1 MTQRRVS
8 PDSRR
13 VVVVG
18 GGHAGG
24 TLVGLLRQAGFT
36 GEIVLFGQETDLPY
50 HRPPLSKKFI
60 DGDLEHW
67 LRPPEFYPEQDISVR
82 LGESV
87 ESVDPV
93 ARRVYTSGAQTVDYD
108 VLVLATGA
116 EPRRLPAPGA
126 DLAGVLT
133 LRTLA
138 DARVLRKAVIS
149 GGPIAIIG
157 GGYVGLEVAAV
168 ARAGGVEVT
177 VIEREERVLA
187 RVASSRLS
195 EILAAYHRERDTTIL
210 TGAQV
215 VGLSGEDG
223 RVQGVLLGDG
233 TRIAC
238 DIALVG
244 IGAVPRDELA
254 VAAGLACEQG
264 ILVDG
269 QARTSDPAIFAIGDV
284 TRRPLPGVDGL
295 QRLESIPSAVEQ
307 AKQATAAIVGAQPV
321 HPEVPWFWSDQF
333 DLKLKIAGIVSAPPG
348 TVLRGDPASGR
359 FALFHHTDG
368 RITAVESANSPG
380 DFMAGKKLIAGGE
393 RVDPVRLADPA
404 VPLRGAVIT

>member
-93 ARRVYTSGAQTVDYD
+93 ARRVYTSGAQTIDYD

>member
-1 MTQRRVS
+1 M
-8 PDSRR
+8 
-13 VVVVG
+13 VVG

-93 ARRVYTSGAQTVDYD
+93 ARRVYTSGAQTIDYD

>member
-1 MTQRRVS
+1 MTHQQVS
-8 PDSRR
+8 PDGRR

-24 TLVGLLRQAGFT
+24 TLVGLLRQAGFA

-67 LRPPEFYPEQDISVR
+67 LREPEFYQEQDISVR

-87 ESVDPV
+87 ESVDPA
-93 ARRVYTSGAQTVDYD
+93 ARRVHTSGAQALDYD

-116 EPRRLPAPGA
+116 EPRWLPTPGS

-149 GGPIAIIG
+149 GSRIAIIG

-168 ARAGGVEVT
+168 ARANGVEVT

-187 RVASSRLS
+187 RVASTQLS
-195 EILAAYHRERDTTIL
+195 EIMQAYHRERGTTII

-215 VGLSGEDG
+215 VSLSGEDG
-223 RVQGVLLGDG
+223 RVRDVLLGDG
-233 TRIAC
+233 TRVPC

-254 VAAGLACEQG
+254 AAAGLVVDQG
-264 ILVDG
+264 ILVDD
-269 QARTSDPAIFAIGDV
+269 QAHTSDPAIFAIGDV
-284 TRRPLPGVDGL
+284 TRRPLPGIDGL
-295 QRLESIPSAVEQ
+295 LRLESIPSAVEQ
-307 AKQATAAIVGAQPV
+307 AKQAAAAIVGAAPP
-321 HPEVPWFWSDQF
+321 HAEVPWFWSDQF
-333 DLKLKIAGIVSAPPG
+333 DLKLKIAGVVSAPPG

-368 RITAVESANSPG
+368 RVTAVESANAAG

-404 VPLRGAVIT
+404 VPLRNAVIK